1 MKPEQYEVLVLGSG
15 EGGKYLAW
23 HQARSG
29 RRTAVVE
36 RKYIGGSCPNINCMP
51 SKNEICSAKVA
62 DLVHH
67 AAKFGLVTPS
77 VETDMVRV
85 RQRKREMVDGMIAIH
100 LERYKAGGV
109 ELIMGSARFVAP
121 KTVEV
126 RLNDG
131 GTLVLAGDRVFLNLG
146 THATIPPVPGLAE
159 AQPLTNIELLEI
171 DRLPDHLVILGGGY
185 VGLEFAQAY
194 GRFGSRV
201 TLIERGPQL
210 LSREDTDVAEE
221 IRRILAGEQTEILL
235 GSEVLQV
242 EGKSGNGVRLRV
254 RASGTERTVSGT
266 DILVA
271 TGRIPNTTGI
281 GLESA
286 SV

>member
-1 MKPEQYEVLVLGSG
+1 MGALHRETSMSQPEQYEVLVLGSG

-23 HQARSG
+23 HQAKSG

-36 RKYIGGSCPNINCMP
+36 RKWIGGSCPNINCMP
-51 SKNEICSAKVA
+51 SKNEIWSAKVA
-62 DLVHH
+62 DLLHH
-67 AAKFGLVTPS
+67 AAKFGLVTSS
-77 VETDMVRV
+77 VETDMVQV

-146 THATIPPVPGLAE
+146 THAVIPPVPGLAD
-159 AQPLTNIELLEI
+159 ARPMTNIELLEL
-171 DRLPDHLVILGGGY
+171 DRLPDHLVVLGGGY

-194 GRFGSRV
+194 RRFGSRV
-201 TLIERGPQL
+201 SVVETGPQL
-210 LSREDTDVAEE
+210 AAREDDDVAAE
-221 IRRILAGEQTEILL
+221 LL
-235 GSEVLQV
+235 ERMRDEGVEVHL
-242 EGKSGNGVRLRV
+242 GAK
-254 RASGTERTVSGT
+254 VS
-266 DILVA
+266 
-271 TGRIPNTTGI
+271 R
-281 GLESA
+281 
-286 SV
+286 